1 LKCKYCKSIIED
13 GSLFCRF
20 CGAQLFK
27 AQKQETPIP
36 KPKHLSNGRWTAQMM
51 VNGKRCSIYGATF
64 EQYEINARAIKA
76 QLISAKNEPPRL
88 TLGTAIDR
96 YIASIANVLSPST
109 IRGYNYIRRGRFAGY
124 MDKLIGDINWQQM
137 VSDEAKKFAPHTVKN
152 AWGLVSVSLSAAGE
166 PIPNIHLPKSVKK
179 ELPFLDYKQIQVFL
193 EAVKGNPIEPA
204 AILAL
209 HSLRRSELAAL
220 TVDDISG
227 GYIHV
232 NKASVMNDGNV
243 FVNKPTTK
251 TEASTRDIPIMIPRL
266 LEITP
271 KSGKLVTIPETSL
284 RDRIN
289 RICAANGLPL
299 VGCHGLR
306 RSFASLCY
314 HLGWSERMVMQIGGW
329 STLQTVHDF
338 YIKLYDSDKDQNVKA
353 MKDFYKFTTE

>member
-1 LKCKYCKSIIED
+1 M
-13 GSLFCRF
+13 
-20 CGAQLFK
+20 A
-27 AQKQETPIP
+27 IP
-36 KPKHLSNGRWTAQMM
+36 KPKQLSDGRWTAQMM
-51 VNGKRCSIYGATF
+51 VNGKRRSIYGATL

-88 TLGTAIDR
+88 TLGTVIDR
-96 YIASIANVLSPST
+96 YIASVANVLSPST
-109 IRGYNYIRRGRFAGY
+109 IRGYNYIRRGRFDNY
-124 MDKLIGDINWQQM
+124 MDKLIGEINWQQM
-137 VSDEAKKFAPHTVKN
+137 ISDEAKKYAPHTVKN
-152 AWGLVSVSLSAAGE
+152 AWGLVSASLSAAGE
-166 PIPNIHLPKSVKK
+166 SVPSVHLPKSVKK

-193 EAVKGNPIEPA
+193 EAVKGNPIEMA

-220 TVDDISG
+220 TVDDISN

-243 FVNKPTTK
+243 FVSKPTTK

-266 LEITP
+266 LEIMP
-271 KSGKLVTIPETSL
+271 KKGKLVTISTTSL

-306 RSFASLCY
+306 RSFASLGY
-314 HLGWSERMVMQIGGW
+314 HLNWSERMVMQIGGW
-329 STLQTVHDF
+329 STLQTVHSF
-338 YIKLYDSDKDQNVKA
+338 YIKLYDVDRDESVKT
-353 MKDFYKFTTE
+353 MKDFYRFTTE